1 MLKKILCIIII
12 KKHYMNVFGP
22 VPSRRLGKSLGINN
36 IPYKICT
43 YSCIYCQIGKAVK
56 MIGKRQ
62 EFYKPD
68 ELLKEAKTVL
78 RNLKDNSVY
87 PDYITLV
94 PDGEPT
100 LDIHLGKLI
109 EKLKTIN
116 LPVAVITNASLM
128 NHPDVQNE
136 LLQADYISVK
146 IDTVNH
152 VTWRKI
158 NKPYKS
164 LELKDILNG
173 IRSFKKDFK
182 GKLTTETMLI
192 KGIND
197 TLNEFIDLA
206 DYISNL
212 NPDIAYLAIPTRPP
226 AFKTAIPVDE
236 SKINEAYHIFS
247 KKLAAVE
254 FLTGYE
260 GNAFSSTGYP
270 KEDIMSITAVHPMR
284 EDAVEELL
292 KRNNASFNLVHEL
305 LEDNLIRKINF
316 NGKNYYIRK
325 FSK

>member
-1 MLKKILCIIII
+1 MR
-12 KKHYMNVFGP
+12 VFGP

-36 IPYKICT
+36 IPYKICS

-56 MIGKRQ
+56 MMDKRQ

-68 ELLKEAKTVL
+68 ELVKEVKTVL
-78 RNLKDNSVY
+78 RNLRVSSVY

-109 EKLKTIN
+109 EKLKTTNI
-116 LPVAVITNASLM
+116 PVAVITNASLM
-128 NHPDVQNE
+128 NLPDVQNE
-136 LLQADYISVK
+136 LIKADYISVK
-146 IDTVNH
+146 IDTVNQ

-164 LELKDILNG
+164 LILKVILDG
-173 IRSFKKDFK
+173 LRSFRKKFK

-192 KGIND
+192 KSIND
-197 TLNEFIDLA
+197 TLSEFIGLA
-206 DYISNL
+206 DYINTL

-226 AFKTAIPVDE
+226 AFKAAIPVNE
-236 SKINEAYHIFS
+236 SKINEAYQIFS
-247 KKLAAVE
+247 EKLAAVE

-260 GNAFSSTGYP
+260 GNAYSSTGYP
-270 KEDIMSITAVHPMR
+270 KEDILSITAVHPMR
-284 EDAVEELL
+284 EDAIEELL
-292 KRNNASFNLVHEL
+292 KSNNASFNLVDEL
-305 LEDNLIRKINF
+305 LEDNLIRRINF

>member
-1 MLKKILCIIII
+1 MK
-12 KKHYMNVFGP
+12 VFGP

-36 IPYKICT
+36 IPYKICS
-43 YSCIYCQIGKAVK
+43 YSCIYCQIGKAIK
-56 MIGKRQ
+56 MLDKRQ

-68 ELLKEAKTVL
+68 ELVKEVKIVL
-78 RNLKDNSVY
+78 CNIKDNSVY

-100 LDIHLGKLI
+100 LDIHLGELI

-116 LPVAVITNASLM
+116 IPVAVITNASLM
-128 NHPDVQNE
+128 NLPDVQNE
-136 LLQADYISVK
+136 LFKADYISVK
-146 IDTVNH
+146 IDTVNQI
-152 VTWRKI
+152 TWRKI

-164 LELKDILNG
+164 LELESILNG
-173 IRSFKKDFK
+173 ILSFKKNFK

-197 TLNEFIDLA
+197 TLNEFIELA
-206 DYISNL
+206 DYISDL
-212 NPDIAYLAIPTRPP
+212 DPDIAYLAIPTRPP

-236 SKINEAYHIFS
+236 SKINEAYQIFS
-247 KKLAAVE
+247 KKPAAVE

-260 GNAFSSTGYP
+260 GNAFSSTGNP

-284 EDAVEELL
+284 EDAIEELL
-292 KRNNASFNLVHEL
+292 KRNNVSFNLVHEL
-305 LEDNLIRKINF
+305 LEKNLIRRTSF
-316 NGKNYYIRK
+316 HGKNYYIRK

>member
-1 MLKKILCIIII
+1 MK
-12 KKHYMNVFGP
+12 VFGP

-43 YSCIYCQIGKAVK
+43 YSCIYCQIGKAIK
-56 MIGKRQ
+56 MLDKRQ

-68 ELLKEAKTVL
+68 ELVKDVKTVL
-78 RNLKDNSVY
+78 CNLQDNSDY

-100 LDIHLGKLI
+100 LDIHLGELI

-116 LPVAVITNASLM
+116 IPVAVITNASLM
-128 NHPDVQNE
+128 NLPDVQNE
-136 LLQADYISVK
+136 VLKADYVSVK
-146 IDTVNH
+146 IDTVNQ

-164 LELKDILNG
+164 LELEGILNG
-173 IRSFKKDFK
+173 ILSFEKNFE
-182 GKLTTETMLI
+182 GELTTETMLI
-192 KGIND
+192 KGVND
-197 TLNEFIDLA
+197 ALNEFNELA
-206 DYISNL
+206 DYINTL
-212 NPDIAYLAIPTRPP
+212 GPDIAYLAIPTRPP

-260 GNAFSSTGYP
+260 GNAFSSTGNP

-284 EDAVEELL
+284 EDAIEELL
-292 KRNNASFNLVHEL
+292 KRNDASFNLVNEL
-305 LEDNLIRKINF
+305 LEENLIRRTSF

>member
-1 MLKKILCIIII
+1 MK
-12 KKHYMNVFGP
+12 VFGP

-43 YSCIYCQIGKAVK
+43 YSCIYCQIGKAIK
-56 MIGKRQ
+56 MLDKRQ

-68 ELLKEAKTVL
+68 ELVKDVKTVL
-78 RNLKDNSVY
+78 CNLQDNSDY

-100 LDIHLGKLI
+100 LDIHLGELI

-116 LPVAVITNASLM
+116 IPVAVITNASLM
-128 NHPDVQNE
+128 NLPDVQNE
-136 LLQADYISVK
+136 LLKADYVSVK
-146 IDTVNH
+146 IDTVNQ

-164 LELKDILNG
+164 LELEGILNG
-173 IRSFKKDFK
+173 ILSFEKNFE
-182 GKLTTETMLI
+182 GELTTETMLI
-192 KGIND
+192 KGVND
-197 TLNEFIDLA
+197 ALNEFNELA
-206 DYISNL
+206 DYINTL
-212 NPDIAYLAIPTRPP
+212 GPDIAYLAIPTRPP

-260 GNAFSSTGYP
+260 GNAFSSTGNP

-284 EDAVEELL
+284 EDAIEELL
-292 KRNNASFNLVHEL
+292 KRNDASFNLVNEL
-305 LEDNLIRKINF
+305 LEENLIRRTSF

>member
-1 MLKKILCIIII
+1 MR
-12 KKHYMNVFGP
+12 VFGP

-43 YSCIYCQIGKAVK
+43 YSCIYCQIGKAIK
-56 MIGKRQ
+56 MLDTRQ

-68 ELLKEAKTVL
+68 ELVKEVKIVL

-109 EKLKTIN
+109 EKLKTTNI
-116 LPVAVITNASLM
+116 PVAVITNASLM
-128 NHPDVQNE
+128 NLSDVQNE
-136 LLQADYISVK
+136 LFKADYISVK
-146 IDTVNH
+146 IDTVDQ

-164 LELKDILNG
+164 LELECILSG
-173 IRSFKKDFK
+173 IISFKKNFK

-192 KGIND
+192 KGVND

-206 DYISNL
+206 DYINTL
-212 NPDIAYLAIPTRPP
+212 GPDIAYLAIPTRPP

-236 SKINEAYHIFS
+236 RKINEAYHIFS
-247 KKLAAVE
+247 KKLATVE

-260 GNAFSSTGYP
+260 GNAFSSTGNL

-284 EDAVEELL
+284 EDAIEELL

-305 LEDNLIRKINF
+305 LEENLIRRTSF
-316 NGKNYYIRK
+316 HGKNYYIRK

>member
-1 MLKKILCIIII
+1 MR
-12 KKHYMNVFGP
+12 VFGP

-36 IPYKICT
+36 IPYKICS

-56 MIGKRQ
+56 MMDKRQ

-68 ELLKEAKTVL
+68 ELVKEVKTVL
-78 RNLKDNSVY
+78 RNLRVSSVY

-100 LDIHLGKLI
+100 LDIHLGNLI
-109 EKLKTIN
+109 EKLKSTNI
-116 LPVAVITNASLM
+116 PVAVITNASLM
-128 NHPDVQNE
+128 NLPDVQNE
-136 LLQADYISVK
+136 LIKADYISVK
-146 IDTVNH
+146 IDTVNQA
-152 VTWRKI
+152 TWRKI

-164 LELKDILNG
+164 LILKVILDG
-173 IRSFKKDFK
+173 IRSFRKNFK

-192 KGIND
+192 KSIND
-197 TLNEFIDLA
+197 TLSEFIGLA
-206 DYISNL
+206 DYINTL

-236 SKINEAYHIFS
+236 SKINEAYQIFS
-247 KKLAAVE
+247 EKLTTVE

-260 GNAFSSTGYP
+260 GNAYSSTGYP
-270 KEDIMSITAVHPMR
+270 KEDILSITAVHPMR
-284 EDAVEELL
+284 EDAIKELL

-305 LEDNLIRKINF
+305 LEDNLIRRINF

-325 FSK
+325 FIK

>member
-1 MLKKILCIIII
+1 MR
-12 KKHYMNVFGP
+12 VFGP

-36 IPYKICT
+36 IPYKICS

-56 MIGKRQ
+56 MMDKRQ

-68 ELLKEAKTVL
+68 ELVKEVKTVL
-78 RNLKDNSVY
+78 RNLRVSSVY

-100 LDIHLGKLI
+100 LDIHLGDLI
-109 EKLKTIN
+109 EKLKSTNI
-116 LPVAVITNASLM
+116 PVAVITNASLM
-128 NHPDVQNE
+128 NLPDVQNE
-136 LLQADYISVK
+136 LIKADYISVK
-146 IDTVNH
+146 IDTVNQA
-152 VTWRKI
+152 TWRKI

-164 LELKDILNG
+164 LILKVILDG
-173 IRSFKKDFK
+173 IRSFRKNFK

-192 KGIND
+192 KSIND
-197 TLNEFIDLA
+197 TLSEFIGLA
-206 DYISNL
+206 DYINTL

-236 SKINEAYHIFS
+236 SKINEAYQIFS
-247 KKLAAVE
+247 EKLTTVE

-260 GNAFSSTGYP
+260 GNAYSSTGYP
-270 KEDIMSITAVHPMR
+270 KEDILSITAVHPMR
-284 EDAVEELL
+284 EDAIKELL

-305 LEDNLIRKINF
+305 LEDNLIRRINF

-325 FSK
+325 FIK